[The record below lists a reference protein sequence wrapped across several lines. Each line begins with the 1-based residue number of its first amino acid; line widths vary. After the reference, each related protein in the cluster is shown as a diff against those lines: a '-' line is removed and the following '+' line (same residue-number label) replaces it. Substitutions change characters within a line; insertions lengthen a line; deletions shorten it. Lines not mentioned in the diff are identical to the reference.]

1 MHAQVLVDQIGERHR
16 RRAPARSESR
26 ERLPQCYLRFCAAC
40 EAANL
45 RARRTA
51 AVQPVAV
58 GPERT
63 AIRAAGRQ
71 LEHLTLLN
79 HRDLLDRLIG
89 SRNDN
94 LTSPEDH
101 LLPLEGVTLVDPE
114 TREAVTRDRYEDGTL
129 VRTQVCEIGDRR

>member
-1 MHAQVLVDQIGERHR
+1 MHAQVLLDQIGQRHR
-16 RRAPARSESR
+16 RHTPARSESR
-26 ERLPQCYLRFCAAC
+26 ERLPQCFLRFCAAC

-45 RARRTA
+45 WTRRTA

-58 GPERT
+58 GPEWT

-79 HRDLLDRLIG
+79 HVNLLDRLIG

-94 LTSPEDH
+94 VTSPEDH
-101 LLPLEGVTLVDPE
+101 LS
-114 TREAVTRDRYEDGTL
+114 R
-129 VRTQVCEIGDRR
+129 

>member
-1 MHAQVLVDQIGERHR
+1 LRSSRWSPSLSSR
-16 RRAPARSESR
+16 RPRTVASVTDSTN
-26 ERLPQCYLRFCAAC
+26 
-40 EAANL
+40 EAIA
-45 RARRTA
+45 
-51 AVQPVAV
+51 
-58 GPERT
+58 
-63 AIRAAGRQ
+63 AAGRQ

>member
-1 MHAQVLVDQIGERHR
+1 MCSGSSSSIAVRAAWAKEAWKWINCPSTSSSPLRSSRWSPSLSSR
-16 RRAPARSESR
+16 RPRTVASVTDSTN
-26 ERLPQCYLRFCAAC
+26 
-40 EAANL
+40 EAIA
-45 RARRTA
+45 
-51 AVQPVAV
+51 
-58 GPERT
+58 
-63 AIRAAGRQ
+63 AAGRQ

>member
-1 MHAQVLVDQIGERHR
+1 MCSGSSSSIAV
-16 RRAPARSESR
+16 RAAW
-26 ERLPQCYLRFCAAC
+26 AK
-40 EAANL
+40 EAWKWINCPS
-45 RARRTA
+45 TSS
-51 AVQPVAV
+51 
-58 GPERT
+58 
-63 AIRAAGRQ
+63 AAGRQ